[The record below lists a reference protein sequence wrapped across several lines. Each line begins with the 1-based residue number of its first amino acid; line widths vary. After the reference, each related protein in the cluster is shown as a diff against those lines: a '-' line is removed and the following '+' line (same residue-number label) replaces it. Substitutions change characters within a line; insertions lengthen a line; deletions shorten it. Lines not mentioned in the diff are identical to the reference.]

1 MIRILAA
8 ILSTFV
14 LASTAAG
21 DSIVGWGTNGHG
33 ELGGGY
39 RSPFSSLPVSVKGLS
54 GIKQV
59 VSTYKSGF
67 ALLEDG
73 TIRAW
78 GGNAF
83 GQLGDGTHHE
93 KLNPVPVKVLSQVVQ
108 IAAGGGHVMALLSN
122 GTVWTWGGNAHG
134 QLGNGTKGLEGEPH
148 PFPMR
153 VPGLKDVVSIAAGGA
168 DDAAILANG
177 KVVAWGEN
185 AAGQLGDGTTVE
197 KDVPTPVKRLSSV
210 RSVAIGGIGSLGAH
224 TLALLNDG
232 TVMVTGDNKHGQLGL
247 GNTTDRLVPVSVP
260 GLSHVTAVSA
270 SASHSLA
277 LLSNGTVK
285 AWGSDDHGELGAPA
299 REACGTAACSRSPR
313 SVGLPN
319 VSAISAGWRFS
330 LAVSSRRASAWG
342 WNDRGQLGNGST
354 TDSITP
360 VPVRGI
366 SGVIEVSAG
375 ESFSLAL
382 LAGSGPPP

>member
-1 MIRILAA
+1 MIGILAA

-14 LASTAAG
+14 LASTAAA

-39 RSPFSSLPVSVKGLS
+39 RSPFSSLPVSVTGLS

-78 GGNAF
+78 GDNAF
-83 GQLGDGTHHE
+83 
-93 KLNPVPVKVLSQVVQ
+93 
-108 IAAGGGHVMALLSN
+108 
-122 GTVWTWGGNAHG
+122 
-134 QLGNGTKGLEGEPH
+134 
-148 PFPMR
+148 
-153 VPGLKDVVSIAAGGA
+153 
-168 DDAAILANG
+168 
-177 KVVAWGEN
+177 
-185 AAGQLGDGTTVE
+185 GQLGDGTTVE

-210 RSVAIGGIGSLGAH
+210 RSVAIGGIASLGAH

-313 SVGLPN
+313 SVGLPS

-330 LAVSSRRASAWG
+330 L
-342 WNDRGQLGNGST
+342 
-354 TDSITP
+354 
-360 VPVRGI
+360 
-366 SGVIEVSAG
+366 
-375 ESFSLAL
+375 
-382 LAGSGPPP
+382 